1 MIEIGKQIRTQRL
14 RHNMTQEQLADA
26 LGVSAQAVSKWE
38 TGAAMPDITVL
49 PALSAHFGVTID
61 ELFALTD
68 EAHFARIE
76 AMMENEV
83 LLSREDLDYA
93 VRFLREHAM
102 GAAEGRCLTMLADLY
117 NQCADGYRSLAADLA
132 QRALAVEPYKK
143 DNHSALCHAAHGA
156 VADWNIANH
165 HDLIAFYQRFVQK
178 HPDYRQGYLWLLD
191 NLIADGRLS
200 EAEQALRRMA
210 AVAETYHV
218 PLYRGL
224 IAARRSDEA
233 AARTA
238 WDGMVAAY
246 PNDWHVWSSRADGLV
261 RLCRYEEA
269 VADYRHA
276 IELQEP
282 PRFTDNYESLAH
294 IAEILGDNAAAIDA
308 YEHVIDILQ
317 SDWGM
322 TEGETLEGYRQNIV
336 RLRQ

>member
-38 TGAAMPDITVL
+38 TGAAMPDIAVL

-83 LLSREDLDYA
+83 LLSREDFDYA

-117 NQCADGYRSLAADLA
+117 NQRADGYRSLAADLA

-282 PRFTDNYESLAH
+282 PRFTDNYERLAH

>member
-14 RHNMTQEQLADA
+14 RHNMTQEQLAET

-38 TGAAMPDITVL
+38 TGLAMPDIAVL
-49 PALSAHFGVTID
+49 PALSARFGVTID

-76 AMMENEV
+76 AMIETEV
-83 LLSREDLDYA
+83 LLSREDFDYA
-93 VRFLREHAM
+93 VRFLREHTS
-102 GAAEGRCLTMLADLY
+102 GASKGRCLTMLADLY
-117 NQCADGYRSLAADLA
+117 NQRADGYRSLAADLA
-132 QRALAVEPYKK
+132 RQALAVEPYKK

-156 VADWNIANH
+156 IADWCIANH
-165 HDLIAFYQRFVQK
+165 HDLIAFYQRFVQR

-224 IAARRSDEA
+224 IAARRLDEA
-233 AARTA
+233 AARAA

-246 PNDWHVWSSRADGLV
+246 PDDWHVWSSRADGLV

-269 VADYRHA
+269 MADYRHA

-294 IAEILGDNAAAIDA
+294 IAEILGDKAAAIDA
-308 YEHVIDILQ
+308 YEHVIGILQ

>member
-38 TGAAMPDITVL
+38 TGAAMPDIAVL

-117 NQCADGYRSLAADLA
+117 NQRADGYRSLAADLA
-132 QRALAVEPYKK
+132 RRALVVEPYKK
-143 DNHSALCHAAHGA
+143 DNHSALCRAAHGA

-165 HDLIAFYQRFVQK
+165 HDLIAFYQRFVQE

-224 IAARRSDEA
+224 IAARRFDEA

-308 YEHVIDILQ
+308 YEHVIGILQ

>member
-38 TGAAMPDITVL
+38 TGAAMPDIAVL

-83 LLSREDLDYA
+83 LLSREDFDYA

-132 QRALAVEPYKK
+132 RRALAVEPYKK
-143 DNHSALCHAAHGA
+143 DNHSALCRAAHGA

-165 HDLIAFYQRFVQK
+165 HDLIAFYQRFVQE

-238 WDGMVAAY
+238 WDGMVATY

-308 YEHVIDILQ
+308 YEHVIGILQ

>member
-1 MIEIGKQIRTQRL
+1 
-14 RHNMTQEQLADA
+14 
-26 LGVSAQAVSKWE
+26 
-38 TGAAMPDITVL
+38 MPDITVL

-165 HDLIAFYQRFVQK
+165 HDLIAFYQRFVQE

>member
-14 RHNMTQEQLADA
+14 RHNMTQEQLAEA

-38 TGAAMPDITVL
+38 TGAAMPDIAVL

-102 GAAEGRCLTMLADLY
+102 GAAEGRCLTMIADLY

-132 QRALAVEPYKK
+132 RRALAVEPYKK

-165 HDLIAFYQRFVQK
+165 HDLIAFYQRFVQE
-178 HPDYRQGYLWLLD
+178 HPDYWQGYLWLLD

-269 VADYRHA
+269 MADYRHA

-308 YEHVIDILQ
+308 YEHVIGILQ

-322 TEGETLEGYRQNIV
+322 TEGETLEGYRQNIM

>member
-117 NQCADGYRSLAADLA
+117 NQRADGYRSLAADLA
-132 QRALAVEPYKK
+132 RRALVVEPYKK
-143 DNHSALCHAAHGA
+143 DNHSALCRAAHGA

-200 EAEQALRRMA
+200 EAEQTLRRMA

-269 VADYRHA
+269 MADYRHA